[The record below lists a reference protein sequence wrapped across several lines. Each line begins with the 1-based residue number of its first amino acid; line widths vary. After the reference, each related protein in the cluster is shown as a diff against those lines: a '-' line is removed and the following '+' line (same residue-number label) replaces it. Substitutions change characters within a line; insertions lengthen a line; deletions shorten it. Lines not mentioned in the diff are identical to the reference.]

1 MAVKKLINIS
11 DLTKEDLDEIFENT
25 YNLKDID
32 DNSLNKK
39 SIGMIFEKYSTRT
52 RISFQVGIS
61 HLKGN
66 AIDLNFENLNIKR
79 SESFEDTFRIFSC
92 YLDALIYRTDDHR
105 KIEKGFKFFGKPIVN
120 ALSDKSHPCQALS
133 DLYTLK
139 EHFNLKKF
147 DNFTITWLGDVN
159 NVLFSLYECSNFF
172 PHMRI
177 NVITNKK
184 IHLNDKRF
192 LEKSN
197 VAFYYEIDNSILQD
211 SNCIMTDVYNS
222 MNDIE
227 DKENTLKHLQVNNEI
242 MDKTNQETVFM
253 HCLPANINSEVS
265 EDVIYGNKSIV
276 FKQAENRLHSQ
287 KGILKWLNI

>member
-1 MAVKKLINIS
+1 MNCKKLINIS
-11 DLTKEDLDEIFENT
+11 DLTKEDFDEIFENT
-25 YNLKDID
+25 NYLRNSEESTLK
-32 DNSLNKK
+32 NK

-61 HLKGN
+61 NLNGN
-66 AIDLNFENLNIKR
+66 AVDLNFETLNIKR
-79 SESFEDTFRIFSC
+79 SETFEDTFRIFSL
-92 YLDALIYRTDDHR
+92 YLDALIYRTNDHI
-105 KIEKGFKFFGKPIVN
+105 KIEKAIKYFGKPIIN

-139 EHFNLKKF
+139 EHFNLKNF

-159 NVLFSLYECSNFF
+159 NVLFSLYECLDFF
-172 PHMRI
+172 PSMKL

-184 IHLNDKRF
+184 IHLDDKRF
-192 LEKSN
+192 ERKEN
-197 VAFYYEIDNSILQD
+197 VFFFYEINDSILRD

-222 MNDIE
+222 MNDIN
-227 DKENTLKHLQVNNEI
+227 DKEDTLKFLQVNSEI
-242 MDKTNQETVFM
+242 MQKTNSETVFM
-253 HCLPANINSEVS
+253 HCLPANVNSEVTD
-265 EDVIYGNKSIV
+265 EVLYGKKSIV

>member
-1 MAVKKLINIS
+1 M
-11 DLTKEDLDEIFENT
+11 
-25 YNLKDID
+25 
-32 DNSLNKK
+32 
-39 SIGMIFEKYSTRT
+39 SITCYLAYMN
-52 RISFQVGIS
+52 V
-61 HLKGN
+61 L
-66 AIDLNFENLNIKR
+66 
-79 SESFEDTFRIFSC
+79 IFSPYENKC
-92 YLDALIYRTDDHR
+92 YY
-105 KIEKGFKFFGKPIVN
+105 
-120 ALSDKSHPCQALS
+120 
-133 DLYTLK
+133 
-139 EHFNLKKF
+139 
-147 DNFTITWLGDVN
+147 
-159 NVLFSLYECSNFF
+159 
-172 PHMRI
+172 
-177 NVITNKK
+177 NKK